1 MILHRTKELFN
12 ELGRAEV
19 SFKPRPP
26 IRKFSL
32 LDLEDDG
39 THFLFNN
46 TASVA
51 TYRNRLV
58 ILHDHFKE
66 ELLELAEE
74 PEGVQNDLLYEVK
87 GHIEELSFLLHPAQE
102 DLVYAHVLVA
112 KISTGFKHQKNLNNP
127 KKKQIKI

>member
-102 DLVYAHVLVA
+102 DLVYAHVLVP
-112 KISTGFKHQKNLNNP
+112 KNSSRFQAPRDFDQL
-127 KKKQIKI
+127 KKKHINI